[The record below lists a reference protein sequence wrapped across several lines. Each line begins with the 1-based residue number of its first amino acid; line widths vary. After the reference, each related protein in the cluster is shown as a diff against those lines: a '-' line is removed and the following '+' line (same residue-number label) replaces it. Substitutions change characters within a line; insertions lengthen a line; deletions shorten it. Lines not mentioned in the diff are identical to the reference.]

1 MNKQELFENIK
12 RKESFLC
19 VGLDTD
25 IQKIPSHLLKEEDP
39 VFAFNKAI
47 IDATAPYCI
56 AYKPNLAFYESMG
69 VKGWLA
75 FEKTI
80 QYLNKNYSDQFIIA
94 DAKRGWVSWL
104 VIALT
109 AGCIGVEFCM
119 YPSLR
124 QGLSRFEQRM
134 ARRLPIA
141 ILPLLVLMTIGIAR
155 RFNDYGI
162 TLNRLYLLTLNIWFY
177 IVCIGLFV
185 LRARRIQWIAVSFAG
200 IFLLTSVLPVNYARL
215 THRYMFQA
223 LSIQIQTSYKG
234 ELPMD
239 EEQYLDWLASLP
251 RETARLT
258 NSRLKI
264 LDYTFKDKEIH
275 RLVAPDINYWGAE
288 KCIKENSEVHFSQ
301 KENGAEVIAKGT
313 YLHFEA
319 SSPSSVKME
328 LNTGYSELVA
338 YHKSED
344 FIPCKYWKEE
354 VMPIELTD
362 GHQVIDTIYVQPSD
376 IRKWSAMDTIPPQKF
391 IGRQKDNLFILTDF
405 SLSGYAGDKNL
416 NFTYSGYYFIQK
428 KTN

>member
-1 MNKQELFENIK
+1 
-12 RKESFLC
+12 
-19 VGLDTD
+19 
-25 IQKIPSHLLKEEDP
+25 
-39 VFAFNKAI
+39 
-47 IDATAPYCI
+47 
-56 AYKPNLAFYESMG
+56 
-69 VKGWLA
+69 
-75 FEKTI
+75 
-80 QYLNKNYSDQFIIA
+80 
-94 DAKRGWVSWL
+94 
-104 VIALT
+104 
-109 AGCIGVEFCM
+109 
-119 YPSLR
+119 
-124 QGLSRFEQRM
+124 
-134 ARRLPIA
+134 
-141 ILPLLVLMTIGIAR
+141 
-155 RFNDYGI
+155 
-162 TLNRLYLLTLNIWFY
+162 
-177 IVCIGLFV
+177 
-185 LRARRIQWIAVSFAG
+185 
-200 IFLLTSVLPVNYARL
+200 
-215 THRYMFQA
+215 
-223 LSIQIQTSYKG
+223 
-234 ELPMD
+234 MD

-301 KENGAEVIAKGT
+301 KKNGTEIIAKGT

-344 FIPCKYWKEE
+344 SIPCKYWKEE
-354 VMPIELTD
+354 VMPIELTN